1 MSTLISIKDLRT
13 SLSSVADAVAQG
25 ESFLVMRHSRPA
37 FKVEPLKEEEEETM
51 DMYGWKTIVDFTE
64 GGKKKGIA
72 AKKLL
77 KIMREFEKKY
87 G

>member
-1 MSTLISIKDLRT
+1 MSTLISIKEFRET
-13 SLSSVADAVAQG
+13 LSNVADAVAQG

-37 FKVEPLKEEEEETM
+37 FKVEPLEEEEEAL
-51 DMYGWKTIVDFTE
+51 DMPGWKTIADFTE
-64 GGKKKGIA
+64 GGKKKGIS

-77 KIMREFEKKY
+77 KAMQEFEKKY